1 MRTMSTSGSSA
12 SPTASN
18 ETPAQE
24 LTASACARKAVRA
37 LCDVG
42 VAYVVLCPGSRSAP
56 LAYALAEAELAGRVE
71 VMVRIDER
79 DAGFLAVGLAAASG
93 RPVAVV
99 TTSGTAVGELMPA
112 IMEANHAGLP
122 LVAVT
127 ADRPEELHGTGSNQ
141 TTLQAGLFGQH
152 VRLATTVE
160 AGQDPTAAVRAALL
174 AAEGLVPAERG
185 DAVDILLAPRGPV
198 QLNLAFRDPLV
209 PSDDAA
215 LAGLPSLP
223 PRPAQLSD
231 IECLERD
238 SRDAD
243 AAGAQT
249 AGLFAAASGPDS
261 SPAGAAR
268 RRTVVIAGHGA
279 GPLAADFAAALGL
292 PLLAEPSSDA
302 RFGVTALS
310 TYQFLLPVMGEQ
322 VETVVLFGR
331 PTLSRPVAAL
341 LGRADV
347 ESALFL
353 AEPAP
358 WFTPGRR
365 RERIVD
371 SLEEL
376 AAFAGTAPEGWTRA
390 WLDADAAVRES
401 LELVLAEHE
410 SKTGRLTGPG
420 LAATVWAALDGPLVL
435 GSSRPIRDLDL
446 MAEPRRGRGP
456 RVYANRGLAGIDGT
470 LATAAGVA
478 LAERRRAVALMGDV
492 TFLHDVG
499 GLLTPSYEREPRL
512 DVIVAQDDG
521 GTIFSTLEHGAV
533 ADRGPY
539 ARTVT
544 RYFRTPHGLELGPIA
559 EAFGWEAS
567 TATSHQAVGSWLAEG
582 ATASGRR
589 LLEVPVERRD
599 PRALHQSLARAAAQ
613 TLRGR

>member
-1 MRTMSTSGSSA
+1 MEGMSNPGFSA
-12 SPTASN
+12 S
-18 ETPAQE
+18 
-24 LTASACARKAVRA
+24 ASASQESPAEELMAPAAARKAVQA
-37 LCDVG
+37 LTDGG

-56 LAYALAEAELAGRVE
+56 LAYALAEAELAGRIE

-99 TTSGTAVGELMPA
+99 TTSGTAVGELLPA

-122 LVAVT
+122 LVAIT

-141 TTLQAGLFGQH
+141 TTAQAGLFGEH
-152 VRLATTVE
+152 VRLATTVG
-160 AGQDPTAAVRAALL
+160 AGQDPTPAVRAALL
-174 AAEGLVPAERG
+174 AAEGLVPAEQG
-185 DAVDILLAPRGPV
+185 GTVDIALTPRGPV

-209 PSDDAA
+209 PADDAA
-215 LAGLPSLP
+215 LAGLPALP

-238 SRDAD
+238 SSDAD
-243 AAGAQT
+243 AAGAQNS
-249 AGLFAAASGPDS
+249 GLFAS
-261 SPAGAAR
+261 AGHSAPP
-268 RRTVVIAGHGA
+268 RRTVVVAGHDA

-310 TYQFLLPVMGEQ
+310 TYQYLLPTLGEQ
-322 VETVVLFGR
+322 VEAVVLFGR

-347 ESALFL
+347 ESVLFL
-353 AEPAP
+353 SEPAP

-365 RERIVD
+365 RERIVE

-376 AAFAGTAPEGWTRA
+376 AAFAGTAPAGWTRS

-420 LAATVWAALDGPLVL
+420 LAATVWDALDGPLVL
-435 GSSRPIRDLDL
+435 GSSRPVRDLDL
-446 MAEPRRGRGP
+446 MAAPRRGRGP

-478 LAERRRAVALMGDV
+478 LAERRRTVALMGDV
-492 TFLHDVG
+492 TFLHDAG
-499 GLLTPSYEREPRL
+499 GLLTPSFEREPRL

-533 ADRGPY
+533 AARGPY

-559 EAFGWEAS
+559 EAFGWDAS
-567 TATSHQAVGSWLAEG
+567 TATTHQAVSSWLVEG

-599 PRALHQSLARAAAQ
+599 PRALHQALSRAAAE
-613 TLRGR
+613 TLTQR

>member
-1 MRTMSTSGSSA
+1 MGSMSHPGSSESEPA
-12 SPTASN
+12 RHHSPT
-18 ETPAQE
+18 QE
-24 LTASACARKAVRA
+24 LTAPDAARKAVRTLA
-37 LCDVG
+37 EGG

-71 VMVRIDER
+71 VLVRIDER

-93 RPVAVV
+93 RPVGIV
-99 TTSGTAVGELMPA
+99 TTSGTAVGELLPA
-112 IMEANHAGLP
+112 MMEANHAGLP
-122 LVAVT
+122 LVAIT

-141 TTLQAGLFGQH
+141 TTSQVGLFGEH
-152 VRLATTVE
+152 VRLSTTVR
-160 AGQDPTAAVRAALL
+160 AGEDPTAAVRATLL
-174 AAEGLVPAERG
+174 AAEGLVPAEKG
-185 DAVDILLAPRGPV
+185 GSVDIALTPRGPV
-198 QLNLAFRDPLV
+198 QVNLAFRDPLV
-209 PSDDAA
+209 PVDDDA
-215 LAGLPSLP
+215 LAGLPALP

-231 IECLERD
+231 IECIERD

-249 AGLFAAASGPDS
+249 AGLFAAASGGP
-261 SPAGAAR
+261 
-268 RRTVVIAGHGA
+268 RRTVVIAGHDA

-310 TYQFLLPVMGEQ
+310 TYQYLLPVLGED
-322 VETVVLFGR
+322 VEAVVLFGR

-347 ESALFL
+347 ESALYL
-353 AEPAP
+353 SEPAP

-371 SLEEL
+371 SLQEL
-376 AAFAGTAPEGWTRA
+376 ARFAGSAPAGWTRS
-390 WLDADAAVRES
+390 WLDADVAVRES

-410 SKTGRLTGPG
+410 STSGRLTGPG

-435 GSSRPIRDLDL
+435 GSSRPVRDLDL
-446 MAEPRRGRGP
+446 MAAPRRGRGP

-478 LAERRRAVALMGDV
+478 LAERRRTVALMGDV
-492 TFLHDVG
+492 TFLHDSG
-499 GLLTPSYEREPRL
+499 GLLTPTFEREPRL

-521 GTIFSTLEHGAV
+521 GTIFSTLEHGVV
-533 ADRGPY
+533 AERGPY

-544 RYFRTPHGLELGPIA
+544 RYFRTPHGLALGPIA

-567 TATSHQAVGSWLAEG
+567 TATTHQAVGSWLAEG

-599 PRALHQSLARAAAQ
+599 PRALHRSLAQAATQ
-613 TLRGR
+613 TLHGRLG

>member
-1 MRTMSTSGSSA
+1 MGSMSHPGSSESEPA
-12 SPTASN
+12 RHHSPT
-18 ETPAQE
+18 QE
-24 LTASACARKAVRA
+24 LTAPDAARKAVRA
-37 LCDVG
+37 LAEGG

-71 VMVRIDER
+71 VLVRIDER

-93 RPVAVV
+93 RPVGIV
-99 TTSGTAVGELMPA
+99 TTSGTAVGELLPA
-112 IMEANHAGLP
+112 MMEANHAGLP
-122 LVAVT
+122 LVAIT

-141 TTLQAGLFGQH
+141 TTSQVGLFGEH
-152 VRLATTVE
+152 VRLSTTVR
-160 AGQDPTAAVRAALL
+160 AGEDPTAAVRATLL
-174 AAEGLVPAERG
+174 AAEGLVPAEKG
-185 DAVDILLAPRGPV
+185 GSVDIALTPRGPV
-198 QLNLAFRDPLV
+198 QVNLAFRDPLV
-209 PSDDAA
+209 PVDDDA
-215 LAGLPSLP
+215 LAGLPALP

-231 IECLERD
+231 IECIERD

-249 AGLFAAASGPDS
+249 AGLFAAASGGP
-261 SPAGAAR
+261 
-268 RRTVVIAGHGA
+268 RRTVVIAGHDA

-310 TYQFLLPVMGEQ
+310 TYQYLLPVLGED
-322 VETVVLFGR
+322 VEAVVLFGR

-347 ESALFL
+347 ESALYL
-353 AEPAP
+353 SEPAP

-371 SLEEL
+371 SLQEL
-376 AAFAGTAPEGWTRA
+376 ARFAGSAPAGWTRS
-390 WLDADAAVRES
+390 WLDADVAVRES

-410 SKTGRLTGPG
+410 STSGRLTGPG

-435 GSSRPIRDLDL
+435 GSSRPVRDLDL
-446 MAEPRRGRGP
+446 MAAPRRGRGP

-478 LAERRRAVALMGDV
+478 LAERRRTVALMGDV
-492 TFLHDVG
+492 TFLHDSG
-499 GLLTPSYEREPRL
+499 GLLTPTFEREPRL

-533 ADRGPY
+533 AERGPY

-544 RYFRTPHGLELGPIA
+544 RYFRTPHGLALGPIA

-567 TATSHQAVGSWLAEG
+567 TATTHQAVGSWLAEG

-599 PRALHQSLARAAAQ
+599 PRALHRSLAQAATQ
-613 TLRGR
+613 TLHGRLG